1 MPTLVKKLNNKKKSN
16 NIKKGKGRRVSKETK
31 EKPLNLNNRNN
42 GSQAYKMVKR
52 PQIKQI
58 GPKEAHGYHKK
69 WKASKNGSK
78 EPKVRN

>member
-16 NIKKGKGRRVSKETK
+16 NIKKGKGRK
-31 EKPLNLNNRNN
+31 EKPLNLNDRNN
-42 GSQAYKMVKR
+42 GSQAYKIVKR

-69 WKASKNGSK
+69 WQASKNEPK
-78 EPKVRN
+78 EPKVRNY